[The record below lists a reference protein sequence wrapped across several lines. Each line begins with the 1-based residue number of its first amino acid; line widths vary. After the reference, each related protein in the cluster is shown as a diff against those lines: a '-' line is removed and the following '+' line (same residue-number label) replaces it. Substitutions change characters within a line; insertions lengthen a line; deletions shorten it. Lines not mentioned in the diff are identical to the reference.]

1 MELLEDEFMS
11 IHGVQEVTPIQ
22 IREVDGDALVFIDIG
37 CPIQE
42 WSIFII
48 RHNLDFKFAK
58 LLKFLI

>member
-42 WSIFII
+42 WSIFIN
-48 RHNLDFKFAK
+48 RHDLDFTKE
-58 LLKFLI
+58 